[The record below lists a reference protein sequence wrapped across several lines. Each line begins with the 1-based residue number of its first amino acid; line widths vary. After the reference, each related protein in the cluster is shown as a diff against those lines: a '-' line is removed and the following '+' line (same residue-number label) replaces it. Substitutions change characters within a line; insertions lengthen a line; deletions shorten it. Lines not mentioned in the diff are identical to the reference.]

1 MEINRAKELLVI
13 GSLDENNNQSVS
25 ISSKYLKEENL
36 FTMVN
41 VKSRPRLE
49 FLKGKLSA
57 SLEPLEL
64 QVFLINLVNPR
75 ED

>member
-1 MEINRAKELLVI
+1 MSQAGRLVQ
-13 GSLDENNNQSVS
+13 NVS

-41 VKSRPRLE
+41 VKSRPKLE

-57 SLEPLEL
+57 NLEPLEL
-64 QVFLINLVNPR
+64 QVFLINLVNPQ